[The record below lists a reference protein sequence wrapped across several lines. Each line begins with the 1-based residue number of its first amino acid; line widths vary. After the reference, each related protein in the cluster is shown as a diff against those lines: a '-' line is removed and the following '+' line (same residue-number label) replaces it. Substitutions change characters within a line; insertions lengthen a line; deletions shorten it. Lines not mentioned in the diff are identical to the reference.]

1 MALEVLDP
9 GPLTLVQ
16 DLGRPGREQWGVAP
30 TGAFDRASH
39 ALAQRLV
46 GNEPGAAGLEVL
58 LGGLRLVAAGDVVV
72 AVAGAPVPLTA
83 AGRPEGPGLALRLRP
98 GEELALGRPAAGVRT
113 YLAVRGGLAVPAV
126 LGSRSR
132 DTGSGLGPVPLAA
145 GDVLPVGAAVTEGAG
160 SGRCPRPRP
169 RSQRPG
175 RRRRWR
181 RGRTTTWRAI
191 RRAAGR
197 SPPTATGSACGWWA
211 GRRCRRVP
219 GSLPSFPVLPGS
231 VQATPAGELLVLG
244 PDAGVTG
251 GYPVVGLVTGSS
263 LDRLAQCRPGDV
275 VAVRRRTRRS
285 PGRGTGAPSARR
297 AGYGSGEGHQ

>member
-30 TGAFDRASH
+30 TGAFDRGSH

-83 AGRPEGPGLALRLRP
+83 AGRPEGPGVALRLRS
-98 GEELALGRPAAGVRT
+98 GDELALGRPADGVRT

-132 DTGSGLGPVPLAA
+132 DTGSGLGPAPITG
-145 GDVLPVGAAVTEGAG
+145 GDLLPVGADVADGVWLGPVPSHAARFERPAVVELAPGPHDDLTGDPSG
-160 SGRCPRPRP
+160 SWTVAADSDRVGVRLVGGPVL
-169 RSQRPG
+169 
-175 RRRRWR
+175 
-181 RGRTTTWRAI
+181 RG
-191 RRAAGR
+191 
-197 SPPTATGSACGWWA
+197 
-211 GRRCRRVP
+211 VP
-219 GSLPSFPVLPGS
+219 GGLPSFPVLPGS
-231 VQATPAGELLVLG
+231 VQVTPAGELLVLG